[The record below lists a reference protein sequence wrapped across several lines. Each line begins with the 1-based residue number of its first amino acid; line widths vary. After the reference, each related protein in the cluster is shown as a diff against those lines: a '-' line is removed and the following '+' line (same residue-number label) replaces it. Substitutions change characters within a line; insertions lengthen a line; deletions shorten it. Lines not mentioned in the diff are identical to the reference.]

1 MELSSGIIFGLISM
15 VGFGLSTSLS
25 PIPAKRLGV
34 RNAVFFRGIFMC
46 LIFILLLP
54 FFLSGTTFS
63 SKYILIAFAISVL
76 AFIPL
81 STFLKALSLGKLG
94 IITPIANSS
103 IIFTVLFSI
112 LFFNESLNSIQLG
125 SILLILLGIILVS
138 VDLRDMKNSKI
149 LSLSSGI
156 PYALI
161 TCVLWGLMFSLYKIP
176 VMAIGPILTA
186 LVVEIGIFLISSFQ
200 ILKAGK
206 KIDIPD
212 RSTLTY
218 LILLSI
224 FTAIGGAFFNF
235 GVMVAEVSIVAA
247 LAMANPLVAT
257 LYGRFIYKES
267 ISVQQYLAISFIL
280 AGIVALSLF

>member
-15 VGFGLSTSLS
+15 LGFGLSSSLS
-25 PIPAKRLGV
+25 PVPAKRMSSRDLL
-34 RNAVFFRGIFMC
+34 FFRGIFMC

-76 AFIPL
+76 AFIPM
-81 STFLKALSLGKLG
+81 STFLKALSIGKLG
-94 IITPIANSS
+94 IIAPIANSS

-112 LFFNESLNSIQLG
+112 LFFNESLNAVQSG
-125 SILLILLGIILVS
+125 SILLIILGIILVS
-138 VDLRDMKNSKI
+138 INFKDIKNSHI
-149 LSLSSGI
+149 FNLSSGI

-176 VMAIGPILTA
+176 VMVIGPILTA
-186 LVVEIGIFLISSFQ
+186 LIIEIGIFVISLIQ

-206 KIDIPD
+206 KINMPD
-212 RSTLTY
+212 RNTMTY
-218 LILLSI
+218 ILLLSI
-224 FTAIGGAFFNF
+224 FTAIGGAFFNY
-235 GVMVAEVSIVAA
+235 GIMVAEVSIVAA
-247 LAMANPLVAT
+247 LAMANPLIAT
-257 LYGRFIYKES
+257 IYGKYVYKET
-267 ISVQQYLAISFIL
+267 INIQQYLAISFIL

>member
-15 VGFGLSTSLS
+15 LGFGLSSSLS

-34 RNAVFFRGIFMC
+34 MNAVFFRGIFMC

-63 SKYILIAFAISVL
+63 SKYILIALAISVL

-81 STFLKALSLGKLG
+81 STFLKALSIGKLG
-94 IITPIANSS
+94 IISPIANSS

-112 LFFNESLNSIQLG
+112 LFFNESLNTVQFG
-125 SILLILLGIILVS
+125 SILLILLGIILIS
-138 VDLRDMKNSKI
+138 INFKDIKNSHIFKM
-149 LSLSSGI
+149 SSGI
-156 PYALI
+156 PYALL

-176 VMAIGPILTA
+176 VMVIGPILTA
-186 LVVEIGIFLISSFQ
+186 LIIEIGIFIISLIQ
-200 ILKAGK
+200 ILKTGK
-206 KIDIPD
+206 KINMPD
-212 RSTLTY
+212 RSTLNY

-235 GVMVAEVSIVAA
+235 GIMVAEVSIVAA
-247 LAMANPLVAT
+247 ISMANPLIAT
-257 LYGRFIYKES
+257 IYGKYVYKETIS
-267 ISVQQYLAISFIL
+267 IQQYLAISFIL
-280 AGIVALSLF
+280 IGIVALSFF